1 MHVGCGELGRRWTA
15 KAAGIAFAI
24 TYLWASACGADGMTS
39 LTRGAIAALCTLCVA
54 FVLFRPVADVVLDAM
69 AREEQ
74 KRREQ
79 AAKEGDA

>member
-1 MHVGCGELGRRWTA
+1 MQVGCGELGRRWTA
-15 KAAGIAFAI
+15 KATGIAFAI

-39 LTRGAIAALCTLCVA
+39 LVRSAIAALCTLVVA
-54 FVLFRPVADVVLDAM
+54 FVLVRPVADVVLDAF
-69 AREEQ
+69 ARDEA